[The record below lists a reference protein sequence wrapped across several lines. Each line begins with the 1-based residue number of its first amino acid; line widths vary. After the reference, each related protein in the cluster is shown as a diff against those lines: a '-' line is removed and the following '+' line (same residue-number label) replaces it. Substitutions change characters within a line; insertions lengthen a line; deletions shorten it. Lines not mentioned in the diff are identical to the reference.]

1 MRGRV
6 LSLWGMIVRA
16 CPASGALALGAA
28 GEVLGL
34 RAPTIAAMLLSLLV
48 VAWGLRQLPAMVA
61 ELEQRR

>member
-1 MRGRV
+1 
-6 LSLWGMIVRA
+6 MIVRA